1 MKKLIIIPDVH
12 GRKFWIET
20 VEKYRNNPEYH
31 IIFLG
36 DYLDPYVS
44 YDHVSEEEAFEIFMQ
59 VLDVANNSNN
69 ITLLIGNH
77 DLHYFPNFLNYWGCR
92 RNEWRAKEI
101 SELFIKNLKLF
112 RVAYDVEIQG
122 KQYLFTHAGVTPEWW
137 CKITGKQLSENVP
150 AWLDRSKF
158 SEEIKTQLKSM
169 TLDARSLNQLIEIE
183 EGQHLL
189 NLVGRSRGGYDQTG
203 SCMWADFYDHIDER
217 WYDKKFYEDRYQ
229 IFSHTYSHPSTEEY
243 YKDEYFA
250 MLDCKKCFELDLE
263 TGELTQITE

>member
-31 IIFLG
+31 IVFLG

-44 YDHVSEEEAFEIFMQ
+44 YDNVSEEEAFEVFMQ

-101 SELFIKNLKLF
+101 SE
-112 RVAYDVEIQG
+112 
-122 KQYLFTHAGVTPEWW
+122 
-137 CKITGKQLSENVP
+137 
-150 AWLDRSKF
+150 
-158 SEEIKTQLKSM
+158 
-169 TLDARSLNQLIEIE
+169 
-183 EGQHLL
+183 
-189 NLVGRSRGGYDQTG
+189 
-203 SCMWADFYDHIDER
+203 
-217 WYDKKFYEDRYQ
+217 
-229 IFSHTYSHPSTEEY
+229 
-243 YKDEYFA
+243 
-250 MLDCKKCFELDLE
+250 
-263 TGELTQITE
+263 